1 MTNKVQ
7 TPETDIMVETKGK
20 LETFFDNYGNKVLK
34 TLVAITIVAVVA
46 FVVVGLMKNRTQKQ
60 EEAAQAALTVA
71 ITTDAEVEAFVA
83 VADEFAGTKAANTA
97 VYMAG
102 AKYLEAGD
110 MENAKAYLAKYENAE
125 GAAGEIINAL
135 VYTLRGDVAV
145 EENDLQSA
153 ADLFNKAIEASNDE
167 FTYENN
173 ARKLALVYG
182 AMGDNDKVQ
191 EVYKN
196 LIAKYPDLKM
206 TYTKYLAE

>member
-1 MTNKVQ
+1 MANKVQ
-7 TPETDIMVETKGK
+7 NPEHDLMVETKGK
-20 LETFFDNYGNKVLK
+20 LETFFDNYGNKILW
-34 TLVAITIVAVVA
+34 TLIGITITAVAVYLVLS
-46 FVVVGLMKNRTQKQ
+46 FMNSSNQKK
-60 EEAAQAALTVA
+60 ENTAQAALTVA
-71 ITTDAEVEAFVA
+71 LTTEADVA
-83 VADEFAGTKAANTA
+83 AYVAIVDEYAGTKAANTA
-97 VYMAG
+97 AYMAG
-102 AKYLEAGD
+102 AEYLQAGD
-110 MENAKAYLAKYENAE
+110 LENAKAYLAKYTNAE

-135 VYTLRGDVAV
+135 VYTLRGDIAV

-153 ADLFNKAIEASNDE
+153 AELFNKAIEASDDE

>member
-1 MTNKVQ
+1 MANKVQ
-7 TPETDIMVETKGK
+7 TPENDLMVETKGK
-20 LETFFDNYGNKVLK
+20 LETFFDNYGNKILW
-34 TLVAITIVAVVA
+34 TLIGITIAAVAVYLVLS
-46 FVVVGLMKNRTQKQ
+46 FMNSSNQKK
-60 EEAAQAALTVA
+60 ENTAQAALTVA
-71 ITTDAEVEAFVA
+71 LTTEADVA
-83 VADEFAGTKAANTA
+83 AYVAIVDEYAGTKAANTA
-97 VYMAG
+97 AYMAG
-102 AKYLEAGD
+102 AEYLQAGD
-110 MENAKAYLAKYENAE
+110 LENAKAYLAKYTNAE

-135 VYTLRGDVAV
+135 VYTFRGDIAV

-153 ADLFNKAIEASNDE
+153 ADLFNKAIEASDDE

>member
-1 MTNKVQ
+1 MANKVQ
-7 TPETDIMVETKGK
+7 NPEHDLMVETKGK
-20 LETFFDNYGNKVLK
+20 LETFFDNYGNKILW
-34 TLVAITIVAVVA
+34 TLIGITITAVAVYLVLS
-46 FVVVGLMKNRTQKQ
+46 FMNSSNQKKGNT
-60 EEAAQAALTVA
+60 AQAALTVA
-71 ITTDAEVEAFVA
+71 LTTEADVA
-83 VADEFAGTKAANTA
+83 AYVAIVDEYAGTKAANTA
-97 VYMAG
+97 AYMAG
-102 AKYLEAGD
+102 AEYLQAGD
-110 MENAKAYLAKYENAE
+110 LENAKAYLAKYTNAE

-135 VYTLRGDVAV
+135 VYTLRGDIAV

>member
-1 MTNKVQ
+1 
-7 TPETDIMVETKGK
+7 
-20 LETFFDNYGNKVLK
+20 
-34 TLVAITIVAVVA
+34 
-46 FVVVGLMKNRTQKQ
+46 
-60 EEAAQAALTVA
+60 
-71 ITTDAEVEAFVA
+71 
-83 VADEFAGTKAANTA
+83 
-97 VYMAG
+97 MAG
-102 AKYLEAGD
+102 AEYLQAGD
-110 MENAKAYLAKYENAE
+110 LENAKAYLAKYTNAE

-135 VYTLRGDVAV
+135 VYTLRGDIAV

>member
-1 MTNKVQ
+1 VAA
-7 TPETDIMVETKGK
+7 
-20 LETFFDNYGNKVLK
+20 Y
-34 TLVAITIVAVVA
+34 VAIV
-46 FVVVGLMKNRTQKQ
+46 
-60 EEAAQAALTVA
+60 
-71 ITTDAEVEAFVA
+71 
-83 VADEFAGTKAANTA
+83 DEYAGTKAANTA
-97 VYMAG
+97 AYMAG
-102 AKYLEAGD
+102 AEYLQAGD
-110 MENAKAYLAKYENAE
+110 LENAKAYLAKYTNAE

-135 VYTLRGDVAV
+135 VYTLRGDIAV

-153 ADLFNKAIEASNDE
+153 ADLFNKAIEASDDE

>member
-1 MTNKVQ
+1 MANKVQ
-7 TPETDIMVETKGK
+7 NPEHDLMVETKGK
-20 LETFFDNYGNKVLK
+20 LETFFDNYGNKILW
-34 TLVAITIVAVVA
+34 TLIGITITAVAVYLVLS
-46 FVVVGLMKNRTQKQ
+46 FMNSSNQKK
-60 EEAAQAALTVA
+60 ENTAQAALTVA
-71 ITTDAEVEAFVA
+71 LTTEADVA
-83 VADEFAGTKAANTA
+83 AYVAIVDEYAGTKAANTA
-97 VYMAG
+97 AYMAG
-102 AKYLEAGD
+102 AEYLQAGD
-110 MENAKAYLAKYENAE
+110 LENAKAYLAKYTNAE

-135 VYTLRGDVAV
+135 VYTLRGDIAV

-153 ADLFNKAIEASNDE
+153 ADLFNKAIEASDDE

-182 AMGDNDKVQ
+182 AMGENDKVQ

>member
-1 MTNKVQ
+1 MAA
-7 TPETDIMVETKGK
+7 
-20 LETFFDNYGNKVLK
+20 Y
-34 TLVAITIVAVVA
+34 VAIV
-46 FVVVGLMKNRTQKQ
+46 
-60 EEAAQAALTVA
+60 
-71 ITTDAEVEAFVA
+71 
-83 VADEFAGTKAANTA
+83 DEYAGTKAANTA
-97 VYMAG
+97 AYMAG
-102 AKYLEAGD
+102 AEYLQAGD
-110 MENAKAYLAKYENAE
+110 LENAKAYLAKYTNAE

-135 VYTLRGDVAV
+135 VYTFRGDIAV

-153 ADLFNKAIEASNDE
+153 ADLFNKAIEASDDE

>member
-1 MTNKVQ
+1 MANKVQ
-7 TPETDIMVETKGK
+7 NPEHDLMVETKGK
-20 LETFFDNYGNKVLK
+20 LETFFDNYGNKILW
-34 TLVAITIVAVVA
+34 TLIGITIAAVAVYLVLS
-46 FVVVGLMKNRTQKQ
+46 FMNSSNQKK
-60 EEAAQAALTVA
+60 ENTAQAALTVA
-71 ITTDAEVEAFVA
+71 LTTEADVA
-83 VADEFAGTKAANTA
+83 AYVAIVDEYAGTKAANTA
-97 VYMAG
+97 AYMAG
-102 AKYLEAGD
+102 AEYLQAGD
-110 MENAKAYLAKYENAE
+110 LENAKAYLAKYTNAE

-135 VYTLRGDVAV
+135 VYTLRGDIAV

>member
-1 MTNKVQ
+1 
-7 TPETDIMVETKGK
+7 
-20 LETFFDNYGNKVLK
+20 
-34 TLVAITIVAVVA
+34 
-46 FVVVGLMKNRTQKQ
+46 
-60 EEAAQAALTVA
+60 
-71 ITTDAEVEAFVA
+71 
-83 VADEFAGTKAANTA
+83 
-97 VYMAG
+97 
-102 AKYLEAGD
+102 
-110 MENAKAYLAKYENAE
+110 MENAKAYLAKYTNAE

-135 VYTLRGDVAV
+135 VYTLRGDIAV

-153 ADLFNKAIEASNDE
+153 ADLFNKAIAASNDE

>member
-1 MTNKVQ
+1 MANKVQ
-7 TPETDIMVETKGK
+7 NPEHDLMVETKGK
-20 LETFFDNYGNKVLK
+20 LETFFDNYGNKILW
-34 TLVAITIVAVVA
+34 TLIGITIAAVAVYLVLS
-46 FVVVGLMKNRTQKQ
+46 FMNSSNQKK
-60 EEAAQAALTVA
+60 ENTAQAALTVA
-71 ITTDAEVEAFVA
+71 LTTEADVA
-83 VADEFAGTKAANTA
+83 AYVAIVDEYAGTKAANTA
-97 VYMAG
+97 AYMAG
-102 AKYLEAGD
+102 AEYLQDGD
-110 MENAKAYLAKYENAE
+110 LENAKAYLAKYTNAE

-135 VYTLRGDVAV
+135 VYTLRGDIAV

>member
-1 MTNKVQ
+1 MANKVQ
-7 TPETDIMVETKGK
+7 NPEHDLMVETKGK
-20 LETFFDNYGNKVLK
+20 LETFFDNYGNKILW
-34 TLVAITIVAVVA
+34 TLIGITITAVAVYLVLS
-46 FVVVGLMKNRTQKQ
+46 FMNSSNQKK
-60 EEAAQAALTVA
+60 EDTAQAALTVA
-71 ITTDAEVEAFVA
+71 LTTEADVA
-83 VADEFAGTKAANTA
+83 AYVAIVDEYAGTKAANTA
-97 VYMAG
+97 AYMAG
-102 AKYLEAGD
+102 AEYLQAGD
-110 MENAKAYLAKYENAE
+110 LENAKAYLAKYTNAE

-135 VYTLRGDVAV
+135 VYTLRGDIAV

>member
-1 MTNKVQ
+1 MANKVQ
-7 TPETDIMVETKGK
+7 NPEHDLMVETKGK
-20 LETFFDNYGNKVLK
+20 LETFFDNYGNKILW
-34 TLVAITIVAVVA
+34 TLIGITIAAVAVYLVLS
-46 FVVVGLMKNRTQKQ
+46 FMNSSNQKK
-60 EEAAQAALTVA
+60 ENTAQAALTVA
-71 ITTDAEVEAFVA
+71 LTTEADVA
-83 VADEFAGTKAANTA
+83 AYVAIVNEYAGTKAANTA
-97 VYMAG
+97 AYMAG
-102 AKYLEAGD
+102 AEYLQAGD
-110 MENAKAYLAKYENAE
+110 LENAKAYLAKYTNAE

-135 VYTLRGDVAV
+135 VYTLRGDIAV

-182 AMGDNDKVQ
+182 AMGENDKVQ

>member
-1 MTNKVQ
+1 MANKVQ
-7 TPETDIMVETKGK
+7 NPEHDLMVETKGK
-20 LETFFDNYGNKVLK
+20 LETFFDNYGNKILW
-34 TLVAITIVAVVA
+34 TLIGITITAVAVYLVLS
-46 FVVVGLMKNRTQKQ
+46 FMNSSNQKK
-60 EEAAQAALTVA
+60 ENTAQAALTVA
-71 ITTDAEVEAFVA
+71 LTTEADVA
-83 VADEFAGTKAANTA
+83 AYVAIVDEYAGTKAANTA
-97 VYMAG
+97 AYMAG
-102 AKYLEAGD
+102 AEYLQAGD
-110 MENAKAYLAKYENAE
+110 LENAKAYLAKYTNAE

-135 VYTLRGDVAV
+135 VYTLRGDIAV

-153 ADLFNKAIEASNDE
+153 ADLFNKAIEASDDE

>member
-1 MTNKVQ
+1 MANKVQ
-7 TPETDIMVETKGK
+7 NPEHDLMVETKGK
-20 LETFFDNYGNKVLK
+20 LETFFDNYGNKILW
-34 TLVAITIVAVVA
+34 TLIGITITAVAVYLVLS
-46 FVVVGLMKNRTQKQ
+46 FMNSSNQKK
-60 EEAAQAALTVA
+60 ENTAQAALTVA
-71 ITTDAEVEAFVA
+71 LTTEADVA
-83 VADEFAGTKAANTA
+83 AYVAIVDEYAGTKAANTA
-97 VYMAG
+97 AYMAG
-102 AKYLEAGD
+102 AEYLQAGD
-110 MENAKAYLAKYENAE
+110 LENAKAYLAKYTNAE

-135 VYTLRGDVAV
+135 VYTFRGDIAV

-153 ADLFNKAIEASNDE
+153 ADLFNKAIEASDDE

>member
-1 MTNKVQ
+1 MANKVQ
-7 TPETDIMVETKGK
+7 NPEHDLMVETKGK
-20 LETFFDNYGNKVLK
+20 LETFFDNYGNKILW
-34 TLVAITIVAVVA
+34 TLIGITITAVAVYLVLS
-46 FVVVGLMKNRTQKQ
+46 FMNSSNQKK
-60 EEAAQAALTVA
+60 ENTAQAALTVA
-71 ITTDAEVEAFVA
+71 LTTEADVA
-83 VADEFAGTKAANTA
+83 AYVAIVDEYAGTKAANTA
-97 VYMAG
+97 AYMAG
-102 AKYLEAGD
+102 AEYLQAGD
-110 MENAKAYLAKYENAE
+110 LENAKVYLAKYTNAE

-135 VYTLRGDVAV
+135 VYTLRGDIAV

>member
-1 MTNKVQ
+1 MANKVQ
-7 TPETDIMVETKGK
+7 NPEHDLMVETKGK
-20 LETFFDNYGNKVLK
+20 LETFFDNYGNKILW
-34 TLVAITIVAVVA
+34 TLIGITIAAVAVYLVLS
-46 FVVVGLMKNRTQKQ
+46 FMNSSNQKK
-60 EEAAQAALTVA
+60 ENTAQAALTVA
-71 ITTDAEVEAFVA
+71 LTTEADVA
-83 VADEFAGTKAANTA
+83 AYVAIVDEYAGTKAANTA
-97 VYMAG
+97 AYMAG
-102 AKYLEAGD
+102 AEYLQAGD
-110 MENAKAYLAKYENAE
+110 LENAKAYLAKYTNAE

-135 VYTLRGDVAV
+135 VYTFRGDIAV

-153 ADLFNKAIEASNDE
+153 ADLFNKAIEASDDE

>member
-1 MTNKVQ
+1 MANKVQ
-7 TPETDIMVETKGK
+7 NPEHDLMVETKGK
-20 LETFFDNYGNKVLK
+20 LETFFDNYGNKILW
-34 TLVAITIVAVVA
+34 TLIGITITAVAVYLVLS
-46 FVVVGLMKNRTQKQ
+46 FMNSSNQKK
-60 EEAAQAALTVA
+60 ENTAQAALTVA
-71 ITTDAEVEAFVA
+71 LTTEADVA
-83 VADEFAGTKAANTA
+83 AYVAIVDEYAGTKAANTA
-97 VYMAG
+97 AYMAG
-102 AKYLEAGD
+102 AEYLQAGD
-110 MENAKAYLAKYENAE
+110 LENAKAYLAKYTNAE

-135 VYTLRGDVAV
+135 VYTLRGDIAV

-153 ADLFNKAIEASNDE
+153 ADLFNKAIEASDDE

-196 LIAKYPDLKM
+196 LIAKYPELKM

>member
-1 MTNKVQ
+1 MANKVQ
-7 TPETDIMVETKGK
+7 NPEHDLMVETKGK
-20 LETFFDNYGNKVLK
+20 LETFFDNYGNKILW
-34 TLVAITIVAVVA
+34 TLIGITIAAVAVYLVL
-46 FVVVGLMKNRTQKQ
+46 GIMNNSTEKKEN
-60 EEAAQAALTVA
+60 AAQAALTVA
-71 ITTDAEVEAFVA
+71 LTTEAEVEAYTAIVA
-83 VADEFAGTKAANTA
+83 EYEGTKAANTA
-97 VYMAG
+97 AYMAG
-102 AKYLEAGD
+102 AEYLNAGD
-110 MENAKAYLAKYENAE
+110 LENAKAYLAKYTDAE
-125 GAAGEIINAL
+125 GAAGEVINSL
-135 VYTLRGDVAV
+135 VYTLRGDIAV

>member
-1 MTNKVQ
+1 MANKVQ
-7 TPETDIMVETKGK
+7 NPEHDLMVETKGK
-20 LETFFDNYGNKVLK
+20 LETFFDNYGNKILW
-34 TLVAITIVAVVA
+34 TLIGITIAAVAVYLVLS
-46 FVVVGLMKNRTQKQ
+46 FMNSSNQKK
-60 EEAAQAALTVA
+60 ENTAQAALTVA
-71 ITTDAEVEAFVA
+71 LTTEADVA
-83 VADEFAGTKAANTA
+83 AYVAIVDEYAGTKAANTA
-97 VYMAG
+97 AYMAG
-102 AKYLEAGD
+102 AEYLQAGD
-110 MENAKAYLAKYENAE
+110 LENAKAYLAKYTNAE

-135 VYTLRGDVAV
+135 VYTLRGDIAV

-182 AMGDNDKVQ
+182 ALGDNDKVQ

>member
-1 MTNKVQ
+1 MANKVQ
-7 TPETDIMVETKGK
+7 NPEHDLMVETKGK
-20 LETFFDNYGNKVLK
+20 LETFFDNDGNKILW
-34 TLVAITIVAVVA
+34 TLIGITITAVAVYLVLS
-46 FVVVGLMKNRTQKQ
+46 FMNSSNQKK
-60 EEAAQAALTVA
+60 ENTAQAALTVA
-71 ITTDAEVEAFVA
+71 LTTEADVA
-83 VADEFAGTKAANTA
+83 AYVAIVDEYAGTKAANTA
-97 VYMAG
+97 AYMAG
-102 AKYLEAGD
+102 AEYLQAGD
-110 MENAKAYLAKYENAE
+110 LENAKAYLAKYTNAE

-135 VYTLRGDVAV
+135 VYTLRGDIAV

-153 ADLFNKAIEASNDE
+153 ADLFNKAIEASDDE

>member
-1 MTNKVQ
+1 V
-7 TPETDIMVETKGK
+7 
-20 LETFFDNYGNKVLK
+20 
-34 TLVAITIVAVVA
+34 
-46 FVVVGLMKNRTQKQ
+46 
-60 EEAAQAALTVA
+60 
-71 ITTDAEVEAFVA
+71 
-83 VADEFAGTKAANTA
+83 DEYAGTKAANTA
-97 VYMAG
+97 AYMAG
-102 AKYLEAGD
+102 AEYLQAGD
-110 MENAKAYLAKYENAE
+110 LENAKAYLAKYTNAE

-135 VYTLRGDVAV
+135 VYTLRGDIAV

-153 ADLFNKAIEASNDE
+153 ADLFNKAIEASDDE

>member
-1 MTNKVQ
+1 MANKVQ
-7 TPETDIMVETKGK
+7 NPEHDLMVETKGK
-20 LETFFDNYGNKVLK
+20 LETFFDNYGNKILW
-34 TLVAITIVAVVA
+34 TLIGITITAVAVYLVLS
-46 FVVVGLMKNRTQKQ
+46 FMNSSNQKK
-60 EEAAQAALTVA
+60 ENTAQAALTVA
-71 ITTDAEVEAFVA
+71 LTTEADVA
-83 VADEFAGTKAANTA
+83 AYVAIVDEYAGTKAANTA
-97 VYMAG
+97 AYMAG
-102 AKYLEAGD
+102 AEYLQAGD
-110 MENAKAYLAKYENAE
+110 LENAKAYLAKYTNAE

-135 VYTLRGDVAV
+135 VYTLRGDIAV

>member
-1 MTNKVQ
+1 MANKVQ
-7 TPETDIMVETKGK
+7 NPEHDLMVETKGK
-20 LETFFDNYGNKVLK
+20 LETFFDNYGNKILW
-34 TLVAITIVAVVA
+34 TLIGITITAVAVYLVLS
-46 FVVVGLMKNRTQKQ
+46 FMNSSNQKK
-60 EEAAQAALTVA
+60 ENTAQAALTVA
-71 ITTDAEVEAFVA
+71 LTTEADVA
-83 VADEFAGTKAANTA
+83 AYVAIVDEYAGTKAANTA
-97 VYMAG
+97 AYMAG
-102 AKYLEAGD
+102 AEYLQAGD
-110 MENAKAYLAKYENAE
+110 LENAKAYLAKYTNAE

-135 VYTLRGDVAV
+135 VYTFRGDIAV

>member
-1 MTNKVQ
+1 MANKVQ
-7 TPETDIMVETKGK
+7 NPEHDLMVETKGK
-20 LETFFDNYGNKVLK
+20 LETFFDNYGNKILW
-34 TLVAITIVAVVA
+34 TLIGITIAAVAVYLVLS
-46 FVVVGLMKNRTQKQ
+46 FMNSSNQKK
-60 EEAAQAALTVA
+60 ENTAQAALTVA
-71 ITTDAEVEAFVA
+71 LTTEADVA
-83 VADEFAGTKAANTA
+83 AYVAIVDEYAGTKAANTA
-97 VYMAG
+97 AYMAG
-102 AKYLEAGD
+102 AEYLQAGD
-110 MENAKAYLAKYENAE
+110 LENAKAYLAKYTNAE

-135 VYTLRGDVAV
+135 VYTLRGDIAV

-153 ADLFNKAIEASNDE
+153 ADLFNKAIEASDDE

>member
-1 MTNKVQ
+1 MANKVQ
-7 TPETDIMVETKGK
+7 NPEHDLMVGTKGK
-20 LETFFDNYGNKVLK
+20 LETFFDNYGNKILW
-34 TLVAITIVAVVA
+34 TLIGITITAVAVYLVLS
-46 FVVVGLMKNRTQKQ
+46 FMNSSNQKK
-60 EEAAQAALTVA
+60 ENTAQAALTVA
-71 ITTDAEVEAFVA
+71 LTTEADVA
-83 VADEFAGTKAANTA
+83 AYVAIVDEYAGTKAANTA
-97 VYMAG
+97 AYMAG
-102 AKYLEAGD
+102 AEYLQAGD
-110 MENAKAYLAKYENAE
+110 LENAKAYLAKYTNAE

-135 VYTLRGDVAV
+135 VYTLRGDIAV